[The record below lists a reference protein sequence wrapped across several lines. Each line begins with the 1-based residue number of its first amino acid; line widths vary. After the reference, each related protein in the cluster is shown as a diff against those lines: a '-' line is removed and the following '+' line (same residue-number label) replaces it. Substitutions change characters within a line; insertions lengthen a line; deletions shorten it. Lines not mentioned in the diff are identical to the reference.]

1 MAGSVVMLCAEYG
14 RNLEYSFVYGHES
27 LLIELGALRKVNGL
41 AEIVQLK
48 YVSAAFSTRK
58 IYFGGMYFGKVLTL

>member
-1 MAGSVVMLCAEYG
+1 MLCAEYG

>member
-1 MAGSVVMLCAEYG
+1 MSRSVVMFCAENG
-14 RNLEYSFVYGHES
+14 RDFEHSFIDGNKR

-48 YVSAAFSTRK
+48 YVSTAFSTRK
-58 IYFGGMYFGKVLTL
+58 IYFGGMYFGKVLAL